1 MKNINGYYFKLFV
14 WDYFKRR
21 IIWYFRLSIINLCL
35 NKKKWY
41 GNNDIELIKNCII
54 WGLNG
59 KEDIEKYD
67 CVIIKIVY

>member
-1 MKNINGYYFKLFV
+1 MVIILDYLFELFLKKNNLV
-14 WDYFKRR
+14 
-21 IIWYFRLSIINLCL
+21 FRLSIINLCL

-41 GNNDIELIKNCII
+41 ENNDSELIKNCII
-54 WGLNG
+54 WVLNG